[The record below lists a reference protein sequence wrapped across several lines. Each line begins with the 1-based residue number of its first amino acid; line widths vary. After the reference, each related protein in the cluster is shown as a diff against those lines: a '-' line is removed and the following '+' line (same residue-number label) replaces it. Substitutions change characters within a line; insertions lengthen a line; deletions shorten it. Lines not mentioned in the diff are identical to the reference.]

1 VGVYPQKTVY
11 FLVFLTGLPTEKQTL
26 STEFS
31 TGDAMKNL
39 LKLEELFLFGL
50 SLFLFSKLGFYT
62 WGWFALWFF
71 APDLS
76 MIGYLANPRF
86 GAWTYNLIHHKGLSV
101 TVYVLG
107 NLLAIPWLMFTGTI
121 LLGHSSFDR
130 VLGYGLKHEDAFQ
143 NTHLGR
149 IGREQA

>member
-1 VGVYPQKTVY
+1 
-11 FLVFLTGLPTEKQTL
+11 
-26 STEFS
+26 
-31 TGDAMKNL
+31 MKNL
-39 LKLEELFLFGL
+39 LRLEELFLFGL
-50 SLFLFSKLGFYT
+50 ALFLFSGLAYG

-76 MIGYLANPRF
+76 VIGYVINSRL

-101 TVYVLG
+101 ALYALG
-107 NLLAIPWLMFTGTI
+107 ALLSVPWLMFAALRAI
-121 LLGHSSFDR
+121 LLGHSSLDR

-149 IGREQA
+149 IGR